1 MSKPNIIILGII
13 GVKIGLWCSFEP
25 IEQKISGMLAL
36 RTVIIDDQLLEL
48 EDLAAMLTDYP
59 EISLVGKFND
69 PIEGAAFLNKN
80 EVDLLFCDIEMPQ
93 LKGTDLV
100 KTLVKV
106 PALVFCSSHLNY
118 ALEAFDLNALDF
130 LRKPIEE
137 DRLKQCIDK
146 ILQHQHWWNEEAH
159 THATLPSDSAMYI
172 KVDGYYQQ
180 IHLDDLL
187 YVEACGNFCKF
198 KIKNQRISVA
208 YGVISFY
215 DELLQNHGFLRCHRS
230 YLVNEKHVHK
240 FNSQHLL
247 VEEDEIPL
255 GKKYV
260 ETINNRL
267 LGNKFKA
274 YR

>member
-1 MSKPNIIILGII
+1 MST
-13 GVKIGLWCSFEP
+13 
-25 IEQKISGMLAL
+25 L
-36 RTVIIDDQLLEL
+36 RTVLIDDQPLEL
-48 EDLAAMLTDYP
+48 EDLAGLLTDF
-59 EISLVGKFND
+59 EAIEVVATFND
-69 PIEGAAFLNKN
+69 PLLAAAYLNQN
-80 EVDLLFCDIEMPQ
+80 EVDLLICDIEMPQ

-100 KTLVKV
+100 KILAKV
-106 PALVFCSSHLNY
+106 PALVFCSSHPAY

-130 LRKPIEE
+130 LRKPVNEE
-137 DRLKQCIDK
+137 RLAQCIEK
-146 ILQHQHWWNEEAH
+146 VRQHQTWWTEEAH
-159 THATLPSDSAMYI
+159 KHASLPTDNTIYI
-172 KVDGYYQQ
+172 KVDGYFQQ
-180 IHLDDLL
+180 VQLDELL
-187 YVEACGNFCKF
+187 FIEACGNFCKF

-260 ETINNRL
+260 DTINNRL